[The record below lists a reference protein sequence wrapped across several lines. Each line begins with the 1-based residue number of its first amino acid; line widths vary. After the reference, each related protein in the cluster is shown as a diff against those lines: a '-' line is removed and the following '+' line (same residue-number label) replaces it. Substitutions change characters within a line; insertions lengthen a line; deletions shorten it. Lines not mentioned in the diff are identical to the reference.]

1 MLTKLYLTKPEIAIF
16 PLNNIKNYNGFV
28 IIDCFDN
35 IYKKHINYLPQLFL
49 KNYVFISS
57 NSFQQNHYILSNQIR
72 KYISQLLSPNII
84 AIGGESYLYGIL
96 FCNNIIHYTNSK
108 FIYND
113 CNYNN
118 KFYRKNIEN
127 NLIDYNKDIIS
138 DKYNFCLINLS
149 SLPINLCKN
158 INKNLYTKLVII
170 SCNHEDFWKKRKLL
184 SNYRLIK
191 RQKFIC
197 WKIGYFITI
206 NIFIPIFVS
215 LGGNCSVTYQLQKRN
230 IRNKAYP
237 FDWSKISYKKLLEVL
252 RNNFEGYS
260 NIYISKFSENHEN
273 TFIIKNKYNYFAHEV
288 LHIDRLD
295 KFKEKLER
303 RIKRL
308 DKLDNIIFIRIELDN
323 INDYS
328 ELVKELDKK
337 FKNYK
342 LIIIS
347 KNKITGEKI
356 INYLLPN
363 YINWKYDNF
372 NWDNILYLGE
382 YTGATCGVV

>member
-1 MLTKLYLTKPEIAIF
+1 M
-16 PLNNIKNYNGFV
+16 
-28 IIDCFDN
+28 
-35 IYKKHINYLPQLFL
+35 
-49 KNYVFISS
+49 
-57 NSFQQNHYILSNQIR
+57 
-72 KYISQLLSPNII
+72 
-84 AIGGESYLYGIL
+84 
-96 FCNNIIHYTNSK
+96 
-108 FIYND
+108 
-113 CNYNN
+113 
-118 KFYRKNIEN
+118 
-127 NLIDYNKDIIS
+127 
-138 DKYNFCLINLS
+138 
-149 SLPINLCKN
+149 
-158 INKNLYTKLVII
+158 
-170 SCNHEDFWKKRKLL
+170 
-184 SNYRLIK
+184 
-191 RQKFIC
+191 
-197 WKIGYFITI
+197 
-206 NIFIPIFVS
+206 
-215 LGGNCSVTYQLQKRN
+215 
-230 IRNKAYP
+230 
-237 FDWSKISYKKLLEVL
+237 SKISYKKLLEVL

-260 NIYISKFSENHEN
+260 NIYISKFSKNHEN
-273 TFIIKNKYNYFAHEV
+273 TFIIKNKYNSFAHEV
-288 LHIDRLD
+288 LNVDGLD